1 MSAERKL
8 VVSSSFSRRGPHR
21 ASPAKS
27 VLFSRRQK
35 ASLSTKGGKT
45 EPRRRPCWASK
56 GNTNASSIESRPL
69 LSSNFCDDSLFLSL
83 SLSQRSALS
92 QSRRRRWKETTTT
105 LLLFFFLCVAV
116 VALSTKSKANN
127 NNNTENREK
136 ESNAFWRLLL
146 RLFFLSL
153 FFVCLLS
160 KCLGYY
166 IEKKRTLCWIFA
178 LFEVHLLSETLFLKV
193 KIDTYYYSCFT
204 WSKIHSHILY
214 VIFGTG

>member
-45 EPRRRPCWASK
+45 EPRRRPPCWASK

-83 SLSQRSALS
+83 SLSLSLKEARSLKVVVVVGK
-92 QSRRRRWKETTTT
+92 RRRRPSSSFSSFVSP
-105 LLLFFFLCVAV
+105 LLLSSRRKAKPTPTPPPT
-116 VALSTKSKANN
+116 TK
-127 NNNTENREK
+127 TER
-136 ESNAFWRLLL
+136 
-146 RLFFLSL
+146 
-153 FFVCLLS
+153 
-160 KCLGYY
+160 
-166 IEKKRTLCWIFA
+166 KRA
-178 LFEVHLLSETLFLKV
+178 TLFGG
-193 KIDTYYYSCFT
+193 F
-204 WSKIHSHILY
+204 
-214 VIFGTG
+214 F

>member
-83 SLSQRSALS
+83 SLSLKEALS
-92 QSRRRRWKETTTT
+92 LKVVVVVGKRRRRPSSSFSSFVSPVLLSRRKAKPTPTTTPP
-105 LLLFFFLCVAV
+105 
-116 VALSTKSKANN
+116 K
-127 NNNTENREK
+127 TER
-136 ESNAFWRLLL
+136 
-146 RLFFLSL
+146 
-153 FFVCLLS
+153 
-160 KCLGYY
+160 
-166 IEKKRTLCWIFA
+166 KRA
-178 LFEVHLLSETLFLKV
+178 TLFGG
-193 KIDTYYYSCFT
+193 F
-204 WSKIHSHILY
+204 
-214 VIFGTG
+214 F

>member
-21 ASPAKS
+21 ASPAR

-35 ASLSTKGGKT
+35 RLSNKGGKT
-45 EPRRRPCWASK
+45 EPRRRPWASK

-92 QSRRRRWKETTTT
+92 QSRRRWKETTTT
-105 LLLFFFLCVAV
+105 LLLFFFLFVAV

-127 NNNTENREK
+127 TNNNTENREK
-136 ESNAFWRLLL
+136 ESNAFWRLIETFFFVP
-146 RLFFLSL
+146 FFLSL
-153 FFVCLLS
+153 VN
-160 KCLGYY
+160 
-166 IEKKRTLCWIFA
+166 
-178 LFEVHLLSETLFLKV
+178 V
-193 KIDTYYYSCFT
+193 
-204 WSKIHSHILY
+204 
-214 VIFGTG
+214 

>member
-83 SLSQRSALS
+83 SLSLSLKEARSLKVVVVVGK
-92 QSRRRRWKETTTT
+92 RRRRPSSSFSSFVSP
-105 LLLFFFLCVAV
+105 LLLSSRRKAKPTPTTPP
-116 VALSTKSKANN
+116 TK
-127 NNNTENREK
+127 TER
-136 ESNAFWRLLL
+136 
-146 RLFFLSL
+146 
-153 FFVCLLS
+153 
-160 KCLGYY
+160 
-166 IEKKRTLCWIFA
+166 KRA
-178 LFEVHLLSETLFLKV
+178 TLFGG
-193 KIDTYYYSCFT
+193 F
-204 WSKIHSHILY
+204 
-214 VIFGTG
+214 F

>member
-45 EPRRRPCWASK
+45 EPRRRPPWASK

-83 SLSQRSALS
+83 SLSLSQRSALS
-92 QSRRRRWKETTTT
+92 LKVVVVVGKRRRRPSSSFSSFVSP
-105 LLLFFFLCVAV
+105 LLL
-116 VALSTKSKANN
+116 SSRRKAKPTPTPPPK
-127 NNNTENREK
+127 TER
-136 ESNAFWRLLL
+136 
-146 RLFFLSL
+146 
-153 FFVCLLS
+153 
-160 KCLGYY
+160 
-166 IEKKRTLCWIFA
+166 KRATA
-178 LFEVHLLSETLFLKV
+178 LFGGF
-193 KIDTYYYSCFT
+193 F
-204 WSKIHSHILY
+204 
-214 VIFGTG
+214 

>member
-83 SLSQRSALS
+83 SLSLKEALS
-92 QSRRRRWKETTTT
+92 LKVVVVVGKRRRRPSSSFSSFVSPVLLSRRKAKPTTPTT
-105 LLLFFFLCVAV
+105 PKTERKRATLFGG
-116 VALSTKSKANN
+116 
-127 NNNTENREK
+127 
-136 ESNAFWRLLL
+136 LL
-146 RLFFLSL
+146 RLFFCP
-153 FFVCLLS
+153 FFCVS
-160 KCLGYY
+160 
-166 IEKKRTLCWIFA
+166 F
-178 LFEVHLLSETLFLKV
+178 VNV
-193 KIDTYYYSCFT
+193 
-204 WSKIHSHILY
+204 
-214 VIFGTG
+214 